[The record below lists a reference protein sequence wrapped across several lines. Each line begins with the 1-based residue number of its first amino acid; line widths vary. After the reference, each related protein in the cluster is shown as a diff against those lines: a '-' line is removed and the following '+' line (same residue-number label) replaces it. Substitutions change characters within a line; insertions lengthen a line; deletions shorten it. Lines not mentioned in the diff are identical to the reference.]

1 MTSLFPVETTSTNLL
16 EPKLQSILSDSPKA
30 KPKKPPPLGLLTPSK
45 DQQTHPISLQCT
57 ELYQPIGHPI
67 VLGLPTRDLVPS
79 PSKDFVND
87 SKSQHDPIFSNFIK
101 LEGEDLDLNTAL
113 DNTSDLFPFVNTLS
127 PSEDGIQNLMVS
139 PRSND
144 ETDSLTLSSGS
155 SLSTP
160 LLDTSSTNNGLPFL
174 EGLDLDLL
182 LAGPMYDDVGDRTSW
197 EPLFCESTSGLPLDT
212 KLAGNKRSAS
222 GMKTEEESQSSN
234 KRLKRDDS
242 AEVEE
247 HTDESSSSTS
257 LPPII
262 VDSSDPKALRR
273 ARNTASARR
282 SRDKKREKL
291 SELEARVAEL
301 ELLNTQ
307 LSVENEFLRNLKQL
321 PPRP

>member
-1 MTSLFPVETTSTNLL
+1 M
-16 EPKLQSILSDSPKA
+16 
-30 KPKKPPPLGLLTPSK
+30 
-45 DQQTHPISLQCT
+45 
-57 ELYQPIGHPI
+57 
-67 VLGLPTRDLVPS
+67 
-79 PSKDFVND
+79 
-87 SKSQHDPIFSNFIK
+87 
-101 LEGEDLDLNTAL
+101 DLNTAL

-222 GMKTEEESQSSN
+222 GMKTEEESQNSN

-242 AEVEE
+242 AKVEE
-247 HTDESSSSTS
+247 LPATVIVHTDGSSSSTS